1 MDRGYEQKMRHK
13 AEVPWLRM
21 LLVYTQS
28 FLVHRYSRL
37 LYKEAPD
44 MNDDKPTWLQQW
56 GIAVLRVG
64 TGIVFL
70 LGGVHKLFIHGFSG
84 TAESVGGHLGSS
96 LAVPVAVVVLL
107 VEPVCGMG
115 LVLGLFTRLVSVP
128 LAAGMLVDV
137 LLIHPPSSFFGAL
150 ENDAS
155 TESAMIRLVASSAL
169 ILTGPGK
176 AALSRLLL

>member
-1 MDRGYEQKMRHK
+1 M
-13 AEVPWLRM
+13 
-21 LLVYTQS
+21 
-28 FLVHRYSRL
+28 
-37 LYKEAPD
+37 
-44 MNDDKPTWLQQW
+44 

-70 LGGVHKLFIHGFSG
+70 LSGVHKLFIHGFSG

-128 LAAGMLVDV
+128 LALLMLADV
-137 LLIHPPSSFFGAL
+137 LYFHSARGFPPEDYGFEYAL
-150 ENDAS
+150 LRLAAS
-155 TESAMIRLVASSAL
+155 CALVF
-169 ILTGPGK
+169 TGPGEV
-176 AALSRLLL
+176 ALDNARALRERSILPRLLR